1 MKVGDLI
8 RIRYDDDYWLGH
20 GIVLETAAS
29 GKQAK
34 VRWFDVWDRTD
45 DGIEWEQTSAL
56 EVISESG

>member
-8 RIRYDDDYWLGH
+8 KIRYDDDYWLGY
-20 GIVLETAAS
+20 GVVLAVRAA

-56 EVISESG
+56 EIISEGG

>member
-8 RIRYDDDYWLGH
+8 RIRNDDDYWLGH
-20 GIVLETAAS
+20 GIVLETAAA

-45 DGIEWEQTSAL
+45 DGISRPPFT
-56 EVISESG
+56 

>member
-8 RIRYDDDYWLGH
+8 RIRYDDDHWLGH

-45 DGIEWEQTSAL
+45 DNIEWEQTSAL
-56 EVISESG
+56 EIISES

>member
-8 RIRYDDDYWLGH
+8 RIKHDETYWLGH
-20 GIVLETAAS
+20 GIVLQIRAA

-34 VRWFDVWDRTD
+34 VKWFDVWERTD

-56 EVISESG
+56 EIISESR

>member
-8 RIRYDDDYWLGH
+8 KIRHDDDYWLGY
-20 GIVLETAAS
+20 GIVLDIAAA

-34 VRWFDVWDRTD
+34 VRWFDVWKRED

-56 EVISESG
+56 EVISEGR

>member
-56 EVISESG
+56 EGISESG